1 MSMLDFHRRLS
12 ETEYRGVPQRSRRR
26 QYVRPFVLCSAPPHA
41 WVTYRVDSIYPL
53 LAYIHASENL
63 GSQEYHC

>member
-12 ETEYRGVPQRSRRR
+12 ESEYRSVPRRSRRR
-26 QYVRPFVLCSAPPHA
+26 RYVRPFVLCSLSPHA
-41 WVTYRVDSIYPL
+41 WVTYQVDSIYPL